1 MEQRVVHME
10 INFDYIAI
18 QKLMLQ
24 TNRVGKVNEIRWG
37 HLSNLHVFFLRYDP
51 QIG

>member
-1 MEQRVVHME
+1 ME
-10 INFDYIAI
+10 INFDYIEI

-24 TNRVGKVNEIRWG
+24 TNRAEKVNAKKKWS

-51 QIG
+51 QIC